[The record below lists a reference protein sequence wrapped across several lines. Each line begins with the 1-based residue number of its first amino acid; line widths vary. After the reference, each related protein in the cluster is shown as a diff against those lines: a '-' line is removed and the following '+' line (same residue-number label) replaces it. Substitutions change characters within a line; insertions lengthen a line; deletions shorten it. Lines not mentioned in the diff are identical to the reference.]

1 MILDSFRLTPDDCV
15 VPLVPCKR
23 TTMIDNLGSLLLG
36 IIIVCGVVWASR
48 RRMGQAVEQA
58 AEVEQQK
65 AGGGGGPKP
74 VK

>member
-36 IIIVCGVVWASR
+36 IIIDAVASVGMLAWRDSR
-48 RRMGQAVEQA
+48 RDDHA
-58 AEVEQQK
+58 AEDAAREFRE
-65 AGGGGGPKP
+65 
-74 VK
+74 